1 MSDVLD
7 LQVHSLLSR
16 MQAERDEACK
26 RLHEEATERSS
37 RLLQEARHRARLRV
51 KEAVAEKRLRVREH
65 CRRVQAEVDAKQRD
79 RRFVELSAQ
88 LARGLELLPAVLAER
103 WQVRE
108 ARAGWCRQVLEQ
120 AAAALGGGPWHVEV
134 APGLAPTEREA
145 LAGEAG
151 RLAGEDVGVAE
162 DDALQAGLRVSRDGA
177 RYDGTIDGLLAE
189 RMRVQAALLAEL
201 GRAEDAP

>member
-16 MQAERDEACK
+16 MQSERDEACT
-26 RLHEEATERSS
+26 RLREEATERSS
-37 RLLQEARHRARLRV
+37 RLVQEARHRARLRV
-51 KEAVAEKRLRVREH
+51 KEAVSEKRLRVREH

-88 LARGLELLPAVLAER
+88 LARGLELLPKVLAER
-103 WQVRE
+103 WQAGEVRT
-108 ARAGWCRQVLEQ
+108 GWCRQVLVQ
-120 AAAALGGGPWHVEV
+120 AAAALGGGAWRVEV
-134 APGLAPTEREA
+134 AAGLTSAEREA

-151 RLAGEDVGVAE
+151 RLAGQDVEVAE
-162 DDALQAGLRVSRDGA
+162 DGALQAGLRVSRDGA
-177 RYDGTIDGLLAE
+177 CYDGTIDGLLAD

-201 GRAEDAP
+201 GRAENPP